1 MKINHDLKTS
11 GHVGAFKMYNKARQ
25 RFFWIG
31 MYGDMQN
38 YVSSCKLCMQTNT
51 GNLLRVALRPLPVA
65 SEPFASIHLDL
76 LRFYT
81 QSKKNQYVIVLIDA
95 FTHFVTLKGIQN
107 KTAKVVAIF

>member
-11 GHVGAFKMYNKARQ
+11 GHVGAFKMYNKTRQ
-25 RFFWIG
+25 RLFWIG

-51 GNLLRVALRPLPVA
+51 GNLPRLALKPLPVA

-81 QSKKNQYVIVLIDA
+81 PSKKNQYVIVLIDA
-95 FTHFVTLKGIQN
+95 FTHFVTLKMYS
-107 KTAKVVAIF
+107 K